1 METFHA
7 LARRSNK
14 PLIQPGIEIWLVDE
28 EDLVIHDVQE
38 EKPAGEEPS
47 KSPPR
52 NSLAQLWAKTRVA

>member
-1 METFHA
+1 M
-7 LARRSNK
+7 

-52 NSLAQLWAKTRVA
+52 NSLVQLWAKTRVA